1 VFYNEK
7 QFIKFARTNLFV
19 MLLMFAL
26 HAISHSLLPPE
37 RISPLTPYIILFFS
51 IFNMILF
58 YMKLWIS
65 KSKDVRFI
73 NLFMIL
79 NSAKMLLFI
88 AIIALYS
95 YFYRDDA
102 LNFSISFF
110 ICYAVFTSI
119 LVRSFNKLQKVH

>member
-1 VFYNEK
+1 MFYNEK
-7 QFIKFARTNLFV
+7 QFIKFARTNLIV

-26 HAISHSLLPPE
+26 HAISHSLLPLE

-95 YFYRDDA
+95 YFYHDDA